1 MQTNQSSSLYV
12 GDLALDVTEVRTS
25 IIMQWD
31 NIKFALNPSKFQFHI
46 SQTILFEYFNRIG
59 PVQSIRVCRDVV
71 TRRSLGY
78 GYVNFTSFTDSERAL
93 DTLNYTEIKGKPCR
107 IMWSQRDPSLRRSG
121 VGNLFIANLVP
132 DHVTTGDDK
141 EEVDEKKLLDV
152 FSVFGNILSCK
163 IARNQETGQ
172 SKG

>member
-1 MQTNQSSSLYV
+1 
-12 GDLALDVTEVRTS
+12 
-25 IIMQWD
+25 
-31 NIKFALNPSKFQFHI
+31 
-46 SQTILFEYFNRIG
+46 
-59 PVQSIRVCRDVV
+59 
-71 TRRSLGY
+71 
-78 GYVNFTSFTDSERAL
+78 
-93 DTLNYTEIKGKPCR
+93 
-107 IMWSQRDPSLRRSG
+107 MWSQRDPSLRRSG

-132 DHVTTGDDK
+132 DLVATGDDK